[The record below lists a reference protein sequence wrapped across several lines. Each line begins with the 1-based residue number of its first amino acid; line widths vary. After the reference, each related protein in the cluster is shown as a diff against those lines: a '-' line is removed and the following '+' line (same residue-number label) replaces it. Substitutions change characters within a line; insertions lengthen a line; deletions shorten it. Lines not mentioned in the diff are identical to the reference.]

1 MPRNDLRELQR
12 LVWAKQRSPRP
23 TSIPLGEEMVE
34 YFNRTIRRRQSRLSA
49 IAEQW
54 TLLVPELLC
63 DHCTLHGLSRGTL
76 TVLVDSAVHLYEL
89 RQLLLA
95 GLQQQILLA
104 CKAEGLRKIALKP
117 GRPDDSESSRAGR
130 CRDGKTC

>member
-1 MPRNDLRELQR
+1 MPRNDVRELEQ
-12 LVWAKQRSPRP
+12 LVWAKQRPPRP
-23 TSIPLGEEMVE
+23 SSIPLGDEMVD
-34 YFNRTIRRRQSRLSA
+34 YFNRTVRRRQTSLSA

-117 GRPDDSESSRAGR
+117 GRPEDEQARRHG
-130 CRDGKTC
+130 GT